1 MKDLHD
7 LINQGKSAEEIAK
20 IMRIDVKAIK
30 VLMKGY
36 KKESIELDEADNT
49 AAVAKQVKGAVK
61 KYVSGTP
68 TVRSKGGKTRF
79 IMVSGE
85 KIDNELRKKVLDVV
99 APNAKVHDKDNISYG
114 NITGRIISASVDQW
128 VEALGLTE
136 SVELDEKQKSIFDI
150 DPKSK
155 EWKKAKHFKTGE
167 TIEIHPFDG
176 ARYVMKT
183 DKGGM
188 EFIRKSSVKLKEE
201 VIDEAASKAEPN
213 TRFNCK
219 SFYVDSTTYTN
230 FSKGRRKFSR
240 WSNYVDTSE
249 GIGAEIYAYVKKH
262 PTRPIVIED
271 GKGNCRVIKFNR
283 MGGGGNRRRRI
294 TTAINQELE

>member
-1 MKDLHD
+1 MLRNSPHAGR
-7 LINQGKSAEEIAK
+7 LI
-20 IMRIDVKAIK
+20 
-30 VLMKGY
+30 
-36 KKESIELDEADNT
+36 
-49 AAVAKQVKGAVK
+49 
-61 KYVSGTP
+61 
-68 TVRSKGGKTRF
+68 
-79 IMVSGE
+79 
-85 KIDNELRKKVLDVV
+85 
-99 APNAKVHDKDNISYG
+99 
-114 NITGRIISASVDQW
+114 
-128 VEALGLTE
+128 E
-136 SVELDEKQKSIFDI
+136 SVELDAVEVDERIKSIFDI

-155 EWKKAKHFKTGE
+155 EWKKAKLFKTGE

-201 VIDEAASKAEPN
+201 VEPN

-219 SFYVDSTTYTN
+219 SFYVDSTTYAK

-262 PTRPIVIED
+262 PTHPIVIED
-271 GKGNCRVIKFNR
+271 GRGNCRVIKFNR